1 MLQNPGLTRRG
12 LFMLAAGVGVQASL
26 LRLYAGNSDFW
37 NKKEPA
43 EWSSDEIDKLVTKSP
58 WARQITASSPAMSRQ
73 YGGSGGNG
81 GGTGDPGIGCGG
93 GGGSYPGGGGGG
105 YPGGGGM
112 GSPGGG
118 GMGGRGS
125 GGGGRRGGGG
135 PMPVSYTA
143 TVRWESAKPVQE
155 ALKTPLPEGLAGAY
169 VISVSGVPILSSSR
183 QHSDDP
189 DSDTAVSKGLS
200 DEVLERIKNLTYLE
214 PKGKSPAQPSAVQ
227 KGPISS
233 SGMPTLLF
241 GFPREALQL
250 TADDREVLFTTKL
263 GQIEVKSKFNLKD
276 MMYHNELAL

>member
-1 MLQNPGLTRRG
+1 
-12 LFMLAAGVGVQASL
+12 
-26 LRLYAGNSDFW
+26 
-37 NKKEPA
+37 
-43 EWSSDEIDKLVTKSP
+43 
-58 WARQITASSPAMSRQ
+58 
-73 YGGSGGNG
+73 
-81 GGTGDPGIGCGG
+81 
-93 GGGSYPGGGGGG
+93 
-105 YPGGGGM
+105 
-112 GSPGGG
+112 
-118 GMGGRGS
+118 MGGRS
-125 GGGGRRGGGG
+125 TGGGRGGGGG

-227 KGPISS
+227 KGPVSS

-241 GFPREALQL
+241 GFPREVLQL

-276 MMYHNELAL
+276 MMYKAAGQILDSSLPAV

>member
-1 MLQNPGLTRRG
+1 MLQQLGLTRRG
-12 LFMLAAGVGVQASL
+12 LLMLATGAGVQASL
-26 LRLYAGNSDFW
+26 RLYAGSSDFW

-58 WARQITASSPAMSRQ
+58 WARQVTASSPAMSRQ

-81 GGTGDPGIGCGG
+81 GGMGDPGVGG
-93 GGGSYPGGGGGG
+93 GGGGYPGGGGGYPGGGGGG

-112 GSPGGG
+112 G
-118 GMGGRGS
+118 GRGT

-200 DEVLERIKNLTYLE
+200 DEVLDRIKNLTYLE

-276 MMYHNELAL
+276 MMYHSELAL